1 MASEITTTVS
11 DSDAPSRPRKGFLR
25 ETLESLGVALLIFLV
40 VRTFAFQA
48 FRIPTSSME
57 NTLLPGDFL
66 FVNKFAYGAMVP
78 GLNTRLPGYSE
89 PKRGDIIVF
98 QFPEDPSQDYIKRC
112 IALGGDTVEVR
123 DKKVYVNGEMV
134 SDQDYAVHRD
144 PKMMPDVRD
153 NLAAFKVPEGH
164 LFMMG
169 DNRDFSYDSRF
180 WGAVDMKLVRGKAW
194 ITYFSWDKDSKLPRF
209 DRMFRWIR

>member
-1 MASEITTTVS
+1 MASDITTTVS
-11 DSDAPSRPRKGFLR
+11 NSEAPVRGRKGFLR

-78 GLNTRLPGYSE
+78 GLNSRLPGYSE

-123 DKKVYVNGEMV
+123 NKQVYVNGEPLDD
-134 SDQDYAVHRD
+134 SYAIHRD
-144 PKMMPDVRD
+144 AKSMSDVRD
-153 NLAAFKVPEGH
+153 NLAPVKVPPDH

-180 WGAVDMKLVRGKAW
+180 WGPVDMKLVRGKAW

>member
-1 MASEITTTVS
+1 MATDISTTVS
-11 DSDAPSRPRKGFLR
+11 DVPARARKGFLR
-25 ETLESLGVALLIFLV
+25 ETLESLGVALIIFLV

-78 GLNTRLPGYSE
+78 GLEFRLPGYAE
-89 PKRGDIIVF
+89 PKAGDIIVF

-112 IALGGDTVEVR
+112 VATGGDTVEIR
-123 DKKVYVNGEMV
+123 DKTLFVNGEAV
-134 SDQDYAVHRD
+134 EEDYTIHRD
-144 PKMMPDVRD
+144 GNVKSDMRD
-153 NLAAFKVPEGH
+153 NMAMFRVPPGH

-180 WGAVDMKLVRGKAW
+180 WGPVDMKLVRGKAW
-194 ITYFSWDKDSKLPRF
+194 LTYFSWDKESKLPRF